1 MTYHVRFTE
10 EAENDLVRLY
20 EFVLARDEADW
31 QLAERALEAIRNAIR
46 SLELTPFSFRKTT
59 PGNPF
64 CVRWSFRLARA
75 ATSPCTKS
83 NTKRPSPFWRSGT
96 NARMTITETSGDTV
110 FEFLF

>member
-1 MTYHVRFTE
+1 MTYRVRFAE

-46 SLELTPFSFRKTT
+46 SLELTPFSFRKAI

-64 CVRWSFRLARA
+64 LRELVISFGA
-75 ATSPCTKS
+75 
-83 NTKRPSPFWRSGT
+83 SGYVALFEID
-96 NARMTITETSGDTV
+96 NEETITILALRHQREEDYY
-110 FEFLF
+110 

>member
-1 MTYHVRFTE
+1 MTYRVRFAE

-46 SLELTPFSFRKTT
+46 SLELTPFSFRKAI

-64 CVRWSFRLARA
+64 LRELVISFGASGYVALFEIDNEETVTILALRHQ
-75 ATSPCTKS
+75 
-83 NTKRPSPFWRSGT
+83 R
-96 NARMTITETSGDTV
+96 EDDYH
-110 FEFLF
+110 